1 MDWWSLVTALRSVTN
16 LMKRVFSLAV
26 LGFFCFVFLMIAY
39 VSVARAESQI
49 VVGLDGW
56 QVPDKQVRY
65 LPNYNPANPW
75 QSTSQFIT
83 AKGSFTYGQAKFSG
97 SAKMDSVSGSSI
109 SRLDVDYNLGTYG
122 FRIGVL
128 PYRISWCRTFDAD
141 SPWITEADA
150 FCRSPILNEISR
162 GAAGLQA
169 YKSWLKGDYLIDGL
183 IGFYQPMIDNQDHSL
198 AAYKAVGRT
207 VESDKYGVS
216 VNVMQLST
224 GSQIRASWL
233 HNYIAQNDDT
243 GSHTAYQRRMD
254 YDTYYLAGE
263 TTVKESLTV
272 RLSVAAYV
280 GSQTNP
286 YYPYDWLGTST
297 TLEGIY
303 AITPKDTIAGAVS
316 NYTNDTKY
324 AQTPNKVQTLN
335 VPSYSV
341 AWRHNFDDGYFG
353 VLQATQSVD
362 DYTLTSGANTLK
374 EGVAVG
380 LRLGKVF

>member
-1 MDWWSLVTALRSVTN
+1 MVWLSWVKALKNVI
-16 LMKRVFSLAV
+16 RVFLAW
-26 LGFFCFVFLMIAY
+26 GFILLVSFTAY
-39 VSVARAESQI
+39 GISAAHAESQI

-97 SAKMDSVSGSSI
+97 SAKMDSVNGSSI
-109 SRLDVDYNLGTYG
+109 SRLDVDYNLGAYG
-122 FRIGVL
+122 FRVGIL
-128 PYRISWCRTFDAD
+128 PYRVSWCRTFDAD

-162 GAAGLQA
+162 GAAGVQT
-169 YKSWLKGDYLIDGL
+169 YKSWLAGDYLIDGL
-183 IGFYQPMIDNQDHSL
+183 VGYYQPMIDNQDHSL

-233 HNYIAQNDDT
+233 HNWLVQNDDT
-243 GSHTAYQRRMD
+243 GSRSAYQRRMD

-263 TTVKESLTV
+263 TTVKERLTV
-272 RLSVAAYV
+272 RLSIAAYV
-280 GSQTNP
+280 GDQTNP
-286 YYPYDWLGTST
+286 AYLYNWLGTST
-297 TLEGIY
+297 TLEGLF
-303 AITPKDTIAGAVS
+303 AITPKDTLAGAVS

-324 AQTPNKVQTLN
+324 AQTPNKVQTLK
-335 VPSYSV
+335 VPSYSLS
-341 AWRHNFDDGYFG
+341 WRHNFDEGYFG
-353 VLQATQSVD
+353 IVQATYSGD
-362 DYTLTSGANTLK
+362 NYKLTNGTLTEK